1 MRKIIIEVEV
11 SSRES
16 LKVLTDD
23 LKSEISCCW
32 NYFDIDT
39 MKVSEITDNKG
50 VNHEK
55 RTRRSAA
62 Y

>member
-39 MKVSEITDNKG
+39 MKVSEIIDNKG
-50 VNHEK
+50 DK
-55 RTRRSAA
+55 Q
-62 Y
+62 